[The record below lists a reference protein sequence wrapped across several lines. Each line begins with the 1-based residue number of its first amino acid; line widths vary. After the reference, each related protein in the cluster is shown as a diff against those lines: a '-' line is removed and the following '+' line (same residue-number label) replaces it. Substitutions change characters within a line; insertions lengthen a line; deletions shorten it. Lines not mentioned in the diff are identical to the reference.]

1 MLRPIITLRFGAS
14 NLTKSSSTRQPTRYE
29 YVLHVPPW
37 TVNGYMKGL
46 VLFLILSFVYYT
58 AVVGAMQTMWIYQNA
73 QCTAEIAQT
82 GCMQELYLLNNQSSC
97 DDSTVLLLPS
107 FMLIHFSVISS
118 SSANI
123 KLSQLGR
130 RRSHQ
135 IFCGWQHVMWL
146 IEQAL
151 HLIIR
156 PALFENCNSTIRG
169 CRQTI
174 QKPVNMLS
182 VEYFSCCLL
191 WPVLWC
197 CLHSV
202 SFFVFPDSASMPYT
216 VGTTVKRAQ
225 VRKFIHDLAGYW
237 SYFDPLIYYVTVS
250 DWIHFLSITCSV
262 YSYQHCSVASF
273 VAALLPFFVFTEW
286 SRQHS
291 FNPY

>member
-1 MLRPIITLRFGAS
+1 
-14 NLTKSSSTRQPTRYE
+14 
-29 YVLHVPPW
+29 
-37 TVNGYMKGL
+37 
-46 VLFLILSFVYYT
+46 
-58 AVVGAMQTMWIYQNA
+58 
-73 QCTAEIAQT
+73 
-82 GCMQELYLLNNQSSC
+82 
-97 DDSTVLLLPS
+97 
-107 FMLIHFSVISS
+107 
-118 SSANI
+118 
-123 KLSQLGR
+123 
-130 RRSHQ
+130 
-135 IFCGWQHVMWL
+135 MWL

-156 PALFENCNSTIRG
+156 PALFENCSSTIRG

-182 VEYFSCCLL
+182 VEYWLFLL
-191 WPVLWC
+191 SSMACAVVLPA
-197 CLHSV
+197 LSEL
-202 SFFVFPDSASMPYT
+202 FFVFPDSASMPYT